1 MPNAFR
7 AVLAIIAAIVFLV
20 IGYQVFQS
28 ARWGISGLFVP
39 FYGLYAAGVV
49 LLITGPKTHSRP
61 LLWFACLVGSL
72 AIANL
77 FATVLRG
84 FNPGIW
90 LVGFLFFLISCAAG
104 MLFSFMIT
112 GVIAQEKSGRQLS
125 LPDVF
130 REPTHGEDTVKNRT
144 EHR

>member
-1 MPNAFR
+1 
-7 AVLAIIAAIVFLV
+7 
-20 IGYQVFQS
+20 
-28 ARWGISGLFVP
+28 
-39 FYGLYAAGVV
+39 
-49 LLITGPKTHSRP
+49 
-61 LLWFACLVGSL
+61 
-72 AIANL
+72 
-77 FATVLRG
+77 
-84 FNPGIW
+84 
-90 LVGFLFFLISCAAG
+90 LFFLISCAAG